1 MFHLV
6 SPSSAKE
13 KDAHADLQKPLFMAS
28 ISDTLLIDLHTAL
41 YRANHFL

>member
-28 ISDTLLIDLHTAL
+28 QK
-41 YRANHFL
+41 RFLDSKKRFWEATFCSF

>member
-13 KDAHADLQKPLFMAS
+13 KDAHADLQKPLFVASRVKEFKTQKPLSMAAS
-28 ISDTLLIDLHTAL
+28 LKS
-41 YRANHFL
+41 